1 MIMSSPKVTVLMPV
15 YNGETYL
22 PEAIGSILNQTFAD
36 FEFLI
41 IDDGSTDSSWNI
53 LNNFNDARI
62 RLVKNN
68 QNIGIAKTLNKGLQL
83 AKGNYVARMD
93 ADDRCFPER
102 LQRQKAFLDENLN
115 FAMVGSWVEVIDEI
129 GRKIKK
135 INFPIVSYLLRWRLL
150 YTNTFVHSAV
160 MYRKNAV
167 LGIGGYFDKYEH
179 AEDYDLWSRLSTHFE
194 VANIPAVLVSWRFC
208 KESISVKNAKKQK
221 ETTEQIAKRNIA
233 YVMGKDPDDTLFE
246 CLRELYTTTT
256 KSLSPEDIDRLNH
269 NTRGLLDDFCQRF
282 NYRNKAILEDI
293 KIEIETHVFS
303 NIFRNSCSKIE
314 KAQLVLHWIKKL
326 KPNPFRMF
334 FIFFFRRTEIGTRI
348 QCLFRKINNERFATN
363 G

>member
-22 PEAIGSILNQTFAD
+22 PEAIQSILNQTFAD

-53 LNNFNDARI
+53 LNNFNDSRI

-68 QNIGIAKTLNKGLQL
+68 QNIGITKTLNKGLQL
-83 AKGNYVARMD
+83 AKGDYVARMD

-102 LQRQKAFLDENLN
+102 LQRQKTFLDENLN

-135 INFPIVSYLLRWRLL
+135 INFPLVSYLLRWRLL

-194 VANIPAVLVSWRFC
+194 VANIPAVLVSWRFF
-208 KESISVKNAKKQK
+208 KESISAKNAQNQK

-233 YVMGKDPDDTLFE
+233 YVIGEDPDDTILE
-246 CLRELYTTTT
+246 CLRELYTTTA
-256 KSLSPEDIDRLNH
+256 KSLSPEDIDRLNR
-269 NTRGLLDDFCQRF
+269 NTRELLDDFCQRF
-282 NYRNKAILEDI
+282 NYRNKAISKDI
-293 KIEIETHVFS
+293 KIEIATHVFS
-303 NIFRNSCSKIE
+303 NIFRNPCSIIE
-314 KAQLVLHWIKKL
+314 KGQLVLYWIKKL

-334 FIFFFRRTEIGTRI
+334 FIFFFRRTVIGTRI
-348 QCLFRKINNERFATN
+348 QSLFRKINNERFATN
-363 G
+363 R